1 MLQNKHISKFT
12 NLFIIGLVIISF
24 SLSSCSSII
33 NGSMASVSV
42 ASDPTNA
49 IIKVNG
55 MDGGKTPSV
64 LRLKRG
70 DSHIIELKLAGYNNY
85 KVVTSNSI
93 AGWFWGN
100 ILCGGIIGIIVD
112 LATGNAYNVEPKV
125 INAQLSKD
133 TGAIELNNNI
143 DNNQEIEIKADMYAY
158 GEFETIN
165 FINDNNQIVAKVDIK
180 WE

>member
-1 MLQNKHISKFT
+1 MFLKKLFSKFT
-12 NLFIIGLVIISF
+12 SLFLIGLVITSIT
-24 SLSSCSSII
+24 LSSCSSII

-49 IIKVNG
+49 VIKVNG

-70 DSHIIELKLAGYNNY
+70 DSHIIELKMEGYNNY

-100 ILCGGIIGIIVD
+100 LLCGGIIGIIVD
-112 LATGNAYNVEPKV
+112 LATGNAYNVEPRV

-133 TGAIELNNNI
+133 TGALELNNFNK
-143 DNNQEIEIKADMYAY
+143 NNQEIEIKADMYAY

-165 FINDNNQIVAKVDIK
+165 FVNDNNQIVAKVDIK